1 MLMWLSHH
9 LSMLMWFP
17 CGGCG
22 YFVAVGFLVVV
33 LLSCLVGSNTCIQ
46 FGEYYMYVVICC
58 WRCCL
63 VVAVVVLSCHYMFV
77 HVVVVVILLLI
88 VFFMFSYC
96 CVAVGVCSYGW
107 CCCYLIVVGVCAHCF
122 VVIFRMI
129 FSKRKTKRNHE

>member
-46 FGEYYMYVVICC
+46 FGEYYMAVVICC

-88 VFFMFSYC
+88 VCFYVFLLS
-96 CVAVGVCSYGW
+96 
-107 CCCYLIVVGVCAHCF
+107 CCCWCLFIWLVLVLSHCCWCLCTLF
-122 VVIFRMI
+122 YCYFLDDL
-129 FSKRKTKRNHE
+129 F